1 MFFWYYLSGPCESM
15 NASAAKAQ
23 WSRES
28 NLKFSWVDR
37 HDRWRGPSKWISWRG
52 RFAFYCRFSLHEI
65 LGNNHDFVE
74 SIICHQDHKLTND
87 ALAEFYEHVSEHD
100 LVPGVVFHRK
110 STEHHEIHHVCR
122 ILIYGSPK
130 SPSIQ
135 HNNGSSVISFPDQ
148 TCAC

>member
-1 MFFWYYLSGPCESM
+1 M

-100 LVPGVVFHRK
+100 LVPGVVFHRMFAE
-110 STEHHEIHHVCR
+110 SWFMD
-122 ILIYGSPK
+122 LPK
-130 SPSIQ
+130 VHPS
-135 HNNGSSVISFPDQ
+135 NTTMDRRSYLFLTKPVLVNAT
-148 TCAC
+148 TCFWIKFSWQRL